1 MVTVNDRVKAHR
13 QRMREQGFRMVHIW
27 VPNVD
32 SPDFVKAA
40 HDQSVLAAEFDK
52 MDDTHDWIDAIN
64 GENWDNNE

>member
-1 MVTVNDRVKAHR
+1 
-13 QRMREQGFRMVHIW
+13 MREQGFRMVHIW